1 MKTRK
6 KIPWEAIGNRLGGK
20 RDQKW
25 FGEQLGAEKNVVSN
39 WKARGGIPMEHVD
52 AIAKIFGISIE
63 ELIGFDAANASNTD
77 RKGRLSDEA
86 LDLILWVIQL
96 DRLGDL
102 ARKTFS
108 AHKGLLQLSAA
119 AAELHDLPRAL
130 QSAEEITRALEARMT
145 ATEESPHERNRT

>member
-6 KIPWEAIGNRLGGK
+6 IPWTAIGDRLVGK

-25 FGEQLGAEKNVVSN
+25 LGDQLQVGKNVISN
-39 WKARGGIPMEHVD
+39 WKARGGAPMENAP
-52 AIAKIFGISIE
+52 AIARAFEISVD
-63 ELIGFDAANASNTD
+63 ELIGLDSPNASITD
-77 RKGRLSDEA
+77 RKARLSDEA

-108 AHKGLLQLSAA
+108 AHKGLLQLSAVA
-119 AAELHDLPRAL
+119 SELHDLPRAQ
-130 QSAEEITRALEARMT
+130 QSAEEIARALAARMN

>member
-1 MKTRK
+1 MKTR
-6 KIPWEAIGNRLGGK
+6 KIPWEAISQRLGGK

-39 WKARGGIPMEHVD
+39 WKARGGAPMEHAP
-52 AIAKIFGISIE
+52 AIAKIFGISVD
-63 ELIGFDAANASNTD
+63 ELIGLDSINAAITD

-96 DRLGDL
+96 DRFGDL
-102 ARKTFS
+102 ARKTFT

-130 QSAEEITRALEARMT
+130 QSAEEIARALEARMN

>member
-6 KIPWEAIGNRLGGK
+6 IPWESIGRRLGGK

-39 WKARGGIPMEHVD
+39 WKARGGVPMD
-52 AIAKIFGISIE
+52 YASAIAKIFETSIE
-63 ELIGFDAANASNTD
+63 ELIGSETFHAPNTD
-77 RKGRLSDEA
+77 RKDRLSDEA

-96 DRLGDL
+96 DRLGEL
-102 ARKTFS
+102 SRKTFI

-130 QSAEEITRALEARMT
+130 QSAEEIARALEARMN